1 MSTDYRLDNDFQLM
15 SGVGGDVSLIDGDAC
30 FLQMLRLEAQA
41 SEGDLWYN
49 VNWGWSLLD
58 FKDARQSELTELEII
73 QRIRM
78 KLEAHEE
85 INVDSILT
93 TLDWREDCV
102 VVNISFHLLS
112 SGQLIRMNA
121 NIGRTE
127 IEVNYID

>member
-1 MSTDYRLDNDFQLM
+1 MSTDYRLDGDFQLM
-15 SGVGGDVSLIDGDAC
+15 PGIGGDVSLTSGDAC
-30 FLQMLRLEAQA
+30 FLQMLRLEAMA
-41 SEGDLWYN
+41 SEGDLWYD
-49 VNWGWSLLD
+49 VDWGWSLLD
-58 FKDARQSELTELEII
+58 FKDARQSELTGLEIV

-85 INVDSILT
+85 ISVDSIQT
-93 TLDWREDCV
+93 ALDWQEDRV
-102 VVNISFHLLS
+102 AARISFHLLS